1 MKKSTNGLTPAQKK
15 LPQKLQ
21 DAILNSKKHKKPK
34 NKDDHDDHDDHEI
47 NKEKADLDG
56 DGKLSSYEMKR
67 GKAIQ
72 KAMKEKDC
80 GCEGECDCKKDEVYK
95 KSLPTFQ
102 EWLKWRESK

>member
-1 MKKSTNGLTPAQKK
+1 MKKSNNGLTPAQRK
-15 LPQKLQ
+15 LPEKLQ
-21 DAILNSKKHKKPK
+21 NAILNSKKNKKSK
-34 NKDDHDDHDDHEI
+34 SKDDYNDDHEI

-56 DGKLSSYEMKR
+56 DGKLSSYEKKR

-80 GCEGECDCKKDEVYK
+80 DCEGDCDCKKDEVYK

>member
-1 MKKSTNGLTPAQKK
+1 MKKTNNKLTPAQEK
-15 LPQKLQ
+15 LPQELK
-21 DAILNSKKHKKPK
+21 DAILNSKKNKKTK
-34 NKDDHDDHDDHEI
+34 NKDDHNDHEI

-56 DGKLSSYEMKR
+56 DGELSSYEKKR

-72 KAMKEKDC
+72 KAIKEKDC
-80 GCEGECDCKKDEVYK
+80 DCEEGCDCKKDEVYK